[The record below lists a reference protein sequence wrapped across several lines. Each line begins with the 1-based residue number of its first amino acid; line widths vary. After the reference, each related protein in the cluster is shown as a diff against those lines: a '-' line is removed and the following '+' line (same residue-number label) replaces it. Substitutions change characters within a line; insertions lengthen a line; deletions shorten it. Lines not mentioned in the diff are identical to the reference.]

1 VSLAPNTVDTKA
13 NLTPTVCSAAYNTH
27 VCILQDEEV
36 ESREMLDI
44 VKMSKWYYLVMGAI
58 GSCIEAFVFVGITYS
73 YVIFGVQVCN
83 YDNTMIQYCTLY
95 GFV

>member
-1 VSLAPNTVDTKA
+1 MGG
-13 NLTPTVCSAAYNTH
+13 AAYNTH
-27 VCILQDEEV
+27 FCILQEEEV

-58 GSCIEAFVFVGITYS
+58 GSCIEAFVFVAITYS

-83 YDNTMIQYCTLY
+83 YDMILHYTIN
-95 GFV
+95 GFCLVIS